1 MNQGA
6 LNFSETGLTAIV
18 TLVGGLEPS
27 IIPTLVNV
35 VKIISSADGGV
46 GQLFF

>member
-1 MNQGA
+1 
-6 LNFSETGLTAIV
+6 
-18 TLVGGLEPS
+18 LEPS

-46 GQLFF
+46 GQLFFWIHFTMFRGEF